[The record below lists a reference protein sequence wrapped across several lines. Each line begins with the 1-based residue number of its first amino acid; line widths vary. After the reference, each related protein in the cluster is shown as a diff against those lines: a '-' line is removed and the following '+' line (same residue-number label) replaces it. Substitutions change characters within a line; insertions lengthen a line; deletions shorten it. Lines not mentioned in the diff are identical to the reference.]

1 MINTMKYIFKRI
13 LNALPVLIGVS
24 LIAFIL
30 GVIAPG
36 DPALEILTMDGIS
49 YPTEQELDAMRDE
62 LGLND
67 PIIIQ
72 YFNWAKKAVRGDLG
86 KSYMTNE
93 PVFHEIIRRL
103 PVTFSIAILA
113 VLMAV
118 IFGIPLGVLMVFK
131 RYSLFDHFGR
141 VIALIFISV
150 PGFWLSFMLITVF
163 SEKLK
168 ILPTSGYG
176 SFKHLILPSV
186 ILASGTVG
194 VIMRLNRATL
204 IEEINKNYVITAK
217 AKGLFDEKIIIRHA
231 LLNSIMPI
239 ITYLGNYFGGIL
251 GGSAIIETIF
261 AIPGIGSFVVDGIF
275 SRDYPVIQGY
285 VLFMGVTYIIFNL
298 LVDICYVMLNPQI
311 RLGGKN

>member
-1 MINTMKYIFKRI
+1 MINTLKYIVKRI
-13 LNALPVLIGVS
+13 LNAIPVLIGVS
-24 LIAFIL
+24 LIAFVL
-30 GVIAPG
+30 GIMAPG
-36 DPALEILTMDGIS
+36 DPALEILTMDGMS
-49 YPTEQELDAMRDE
+49 YPTQEELQAMRE
-62 LGLND
+62 EMGLND

-72 YFNWAKKAVRGDLG
+72 YFNWGKNALKGDLG
-86 KSYMTNE
+86 RSYMTNE
-93 PVFHEIIRRL
+93 PVFDEIIRRL
-103 PVTFSIAILA
+103 PITFSIASLA
-113 VLMAV
+113 VIIAV
-118 IFGIPLGVLMVFK
+118 LLGIPLGVLMAFK
-131 RYSLFDHFGR
+131 RYSLIDHLGR
-141 VIALIFISV
+141 VIGLMFISI

-168 ILPTSGYG
+168 VLPTSGYG
-176 SFKHLILPSV
+176 SFRHLILPSI
-186 ILASGTVG
+186 ILASGTIG

-204 IEEINKNYVITAK
+204 IEEINKNYILTARS
-217 AKGLFDEKIIIRHA
+217 KGLFDRMIIVHHS
-231 LLNSIMPI
+231 LLNSIMPV

-285 VLFMGVTYIIFNL
+285 VLFMGIAYILFNL

>member
-1 MINTMKYIFKRI
+1 MINTVKYIFKRI
-13 LNALPVLIGVS
+13 LNLVPVLIGVS

-30 GVIAPG
+30 GIIAPG

-49 YPTEQELDAMRDE
+49 YPTEEELDDMRDE

-86 KSYMTNE
+86 KSYMTSE
-93 PVFHEIIRRL
+93 SVFHEIIRRL
-103 PVTFSIAILA
+103 PITFSIAILA

-118 IFGIPLGVLMVFK
+118 ILGIPLGILMVFK

-150 PGFWLSFMLITVF
+150 PGFWLSFILITIF

-186 ILASGTVG
+186 ILASGTIG

-217 AKGLFDEKIIIRHA
+217 AKGLFDEKIIMRHA

-261 AIPGIGSFVVDGIF
+261 AIPGIGSFVVEGIF

-285 VLFMGVTYIIFNL
+285 VLFMGVTYITFNL
-298 LVDICYVMLNPQI
+298 LVDICYVILNPQI

>member
-1 MINTMKYIFKRI
+1 MANTITYIFKRI
-13 LNALPVLIGVS
+13 LNAVPILIGVS

-30 GVIAPG
+30 GVMAPG

-49 YPTEQELDAMRDE
+49 YPTQQELDAMRDE

-72 YFNWAKKAVRGDLG
+72 YFNWAKRAMRGDLG

-93 PVFHEIIRRL
+93 AVFDEILRRL
-103 PVTFSIAILA
+103 PITFSIAILA
-113 VLMAV
+113 VILAV
-118 IFGIPLGVLMVFK
+118 IFGIPLGVLMAFK
-131 RYSLFDHFGR
+131 RYSLLDHLGR
-141 VIALIFISV
+141 VIALVFISV

-163 SEKLK
+163 AEKLK
-168 ILPTSGYG
+168 IFPTSGYG
-176 SFKHLILPSV
+176 SFKHIILPSI
-186 ILASGTVG
+186 ILASGNIG

-204 IEEINKNYVITAK
+204 IEEINKNYILTAK
-217 AKGLFDEKIIIRHA
+217 AKGLFDRVIIIHHA
-231 LLNSIMPI
+231 LINSIMPV
-239 ITYLGNYFGGIL
+239 ITYLGNYFGAIL
-251 GGSAIIETIF
+251 GGSTIIETIF
-261 AIPGIGSFVVDGIF
+261 AIPGIGSFVVEGIF

-298 LVDICYVMLNPQI
+298 LVDMCYVMVNPQI

>member
-1 MINTMKYIFKRI
+1 MINTLKYIVKRI
-13 LNALPVLIGVS
+13 LNAIPVLIGVS
-24 LIAFIL
+24 LISFVL

-49 YPTEQELDAMRDE
+49 YPTQEELQAMREE

-72 YFNWAKKAVRGDLG
+72 YFNWAKNALKGDLG
-86 KSYMTNE
+86 RSYMSNDL
-93 PVFHEIIRRL
+93 VFDEIIRRL
-103 PVTFSIAILA
+103 PITFSIASLA
-113 VLMAV
+113 VIIAV
-118 IFGIPLGVLMVFK
+118 LLGIPLGVLMAFK
-131 RYSLFDHFGR
+131 RYSVFDHLGR
-141 VIALIFISV
+141 VIALMFISI
-150 PGFWLSFMLITVF
+150 PGFWLSFILITVF
-163 SEKLK
+163 SEKLQV
-168 ILPTSGYG
+168 LPTSGYG
-176 SFKHLILPSV
+176 SFKHLILPSI
-186 ILASGTVG
+186 ILASSTIG

-204 IEEINKNYVITAK
+204 IEEINKNYVLTAK
-217 AKGLFDEKIIIRHA
+217 SKGLFDGIIIVHHA
-231 LLNSIMPI
+231 LLNSIMPV

-261 AIPGIGSFVVDGIF
+261 AIPGIGNFVVNGIF

-285 VLFMGVTYIIFNL
+285 VLFMGITYIIFNL

>member
-93 PVFHEIIRRL
+93 SVFHEIIRRL

-113 VLMAV
+113 VLIAV

-131 RYSLFDHFGR
+131 RYSLFDYFGR
-141 VIALIFISV
+141 VIALIFISA

-194 VIMRLNRATL
+194 VIMRLNRATV

>member
-1 MINTMKYIFKRI
+1 MLNTMGYIVKRI
-13 LNALPVLIGVS
+13 LNAIPVLIGVS

-30 GVIAPG
+30 GIMAPG

-49 YPTEQELDAMRDE
+49 YPTEQELNSMRDE

-67 PIIIQ
+67 PVIIQ
-72 YFNWAKKAVRGDLG
+72 YLNWAKNAVKGDLG

-93 PVFHEIIRRL
+93 PVFHEIMRRL
-103 PVTFSIAILA
+103 PITFSIAILA
-113 VLMAV
+113 VIMAILIGV
-118 IFGIPLGVLMVFK
+118 PLGVFMVFK
-131 RYSLFDHFGR
+131 RHSLFDHLGR
-141 VIALIFISV
+141 IVALVFISV
-150 PGFWLSFMLITVF
+150 PGFWLSFILITLF

-176 SFKHLILPSV
+176 SFKHLILPST
-186 ILASGTVG
+186 ILASGTIG

-217 AKGLFDEKIIIRHA
+217 AKGFFDEIIIIRHA

-285 VLFMGVTYIIFNL
+285 VLFMGITYIVFNL
-298 LVDICYVMLNPQI
+298 LVDICYVILNPQI